1 MWRGVVRASIIR
13 CSQVVQF
20 KALPHASNNPAEF
33 GALPYHLSSERGK
46 SLKSFEVDMNGKKFV
61 LLFFLSAILI
71 SILAVYL
78 GTLGMKA
85 K

>member
-1 MWRGVVRASIIR
+1 
-13 CSQVVQF
+13 
-20 KALPHASNNPAEF
+20 
-33 GALPYHLSSERGK
+33 
-46 SLKSFEVDMNGKKFV
+46 MNGKKFV

-71 SILAVYL
+71 SIFAVYL